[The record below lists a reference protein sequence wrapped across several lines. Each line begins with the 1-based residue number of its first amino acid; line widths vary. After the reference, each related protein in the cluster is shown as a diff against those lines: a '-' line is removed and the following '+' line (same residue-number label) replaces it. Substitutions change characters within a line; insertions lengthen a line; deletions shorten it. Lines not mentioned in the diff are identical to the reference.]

1 MEHTQAQLIL
11 ANNAVLLTHT
21 RKTFKTVTCF
31 KLYHVCIKEIN
42 FKKKAVN
49 IGSGKV
55 QSKPSIF
62 TAPSFMEPVKTSTLE
77 NALRALLNNKRKTF
91 FFLKLSSPK
100 STILTTQLP
109 HWHAKHFNTTD
120 KPHNFRSQKHEKICF
135 KWPLIFP
142 YSSSIFSVCTNYWKL
157 HAIFYTPSSLW
168 QKRKWTT
175 VLIKRC

>member
-21 RKTFKTVTCF
+21 RTTFKTVNCF
-31 KLYHVCIKEIN
+31 KLYHVCRKEIN

-100 STILTTQLP
+100 STMLTTQLNLLP
-109 HWHAKHFNTTD
+109 H
-120 KPHNFRSQKHEKICF
+120 
-135 KWPLIFP
+135 
-142 YSSSIFSVCTNYWKL
+142 
-157 HAIFYTPSSLW
+157 
-168 QKRKWTT
+168 
-175 VLIKRC
+175 